1 MDDAI
6 DIGIQIMNDSIYDR
20 VGRNHAILD
29 DSMGEMV
36 DVIDV
41 IENNVRLSYSIID
54 CVAAR

>member
-1 MDDAI
+1 MMQLN
-6 DIGIQIMNDSIYDR
+6 GMQIMNDLIYDR

-29 DSMGEMV
+29 DGMGETV

-41 IENNVRLSYSIID
+41 IENHVRLSYSIID

>member
-1 MDDAI
+1 MMQLN
-6 DIGIQIMNDSIYDR
+6 GMQIMNDLIYDR